1 MTVRGTIALFTAC
14 FSAALPAAGN
24 PGAPEVQD
32 SPDCLVSSASP
43 EESFFADGVEAFAN
57 GDYAASAATFSSFA
71 KAFPSSER
79 IPDARFLQAK
89 ALVMLARFE
98 DAIVVLDTFLEL
110 SPNGPHSFEALML
123 RGEAMIAAS
132 PTTPHFGD
140 AAISFAMALETD
152 CIPRNGRIDA
162 TMHLADALL
171 RMGDKIGAAQA
182 IGRLSAP
189 GRREAARLAETHG
202 FWRVAKFLPAPET

>member
-1 MTVRGTIALFTAC
+1 MTVRGTTVIASILAAAI
-14 FSAALPAAGN
+14 SAAAA
-24 PGAPEVQD
+24 
-32 SPDCLVSSASP
+32 PDETL
-43 EESFFADGVEAFAN
+43 FDDGVAAFTN
-57 GDYAASAATFSSFA
+57 GDYAASAASLASFA

-79 IPDARFLQAK
+79 ISDARFVQAK

-123 RGEAMIAAS
+123 RGEAMVAAS
-132 PTTPHFGD
+132 PLTPHFGD

-152 CIPRNGRIDA
+152 YIPRNGRIDA
-162 TMHLADALL
+162 TIHLADALL

-202 FWRVAKFLPAPET
+202 FWRVAKFLPAPEA